1 MPNAWTVVVP
11 SDSEENL
18 SVSIATLF
26 KTHPALDAKKIL
38 VPTKKLDSA
47 SVKGEHLK
55 HLSFLQDPTNFCYAR
70 RVNLAIRAC
79 APDDV
84 VIMGD
89 DVEVLTPL
97 GLLLLAE
104 EAPLRLLAASVKG
117 RVGPWWQRE
126 GQNHPEVPFVS
137 FTCLYI
143 PRMVLDAVGPLEEG
157 FPGYGYEDTD
167 YCLRARRAGF
177 SCGVSGRVVIEHT
190 VKIKSAFM
198 SAFPQNLP
206 DLEAAAR
213 LAFTD
218 KWRRRLI

>member
-1 MPNAWTVVVP
+1 MPNSWTVVVP

-18 SVSIATLF
+18 SASMATLF

-38 VPTKKLDSA
+38 VPTKKLDST

-97 GLLLLAE
+97 GFLLLAE